1 MKVTITL
8 RGTLKKY
15 FGDDSERIYEVPE
28 GTTCDEAL
36 KIAGLDYRKIKNFGF
51 VSVNGKRVMID
62 DRLNDG
68 DMLKAFSK
76 VSGG

>member
-1 MKVTITL
+1 MKVTIRL

-15 FGDDSERIYEVPE
+15 FGDDFERTVEVLQ
-28 GTTCDEAL
+28 A
-36 KIAGLDYRKIKNFGF
+36 AGLNYREIKNFGF
-51 VSVNGKRVMID
+51 VSINNKRVMID

-68 DMLKAFSK
+68 DLLKAFSK